1 MQIHRGKV
9 GDHSFMS
16 VAKHHQRSPLKE
28 TDRVT
33 YSSSACR
40 VVRSWLMMLYVL
52 SVLSAHPNA
61 HIPSWFG
68 KLRWRGSGVSGVE
81 GSRGELEGG

>member
-1 MQIHRGKV
+1 
-9 GDHSFMS
+9 
-16 VAKHHQRSPLKE
+16 
-28 TDRVT
+28 
-33 YSSSACR
+33 
-40 VVRSWLMMLYVL
+40 MMLYVL